1 MNTHDQNPAQ
11 NDNILPAGHYRA
23 RADAAT
29 LQFGRSANGN
39 EQVALTFDI
48 TDRKA
53 EGQRITWIG
62 TFAEGKATEIA
73 VAGLMAAG
81 WTGENLTAGDGLG
94 AVECSLKVSHKQNE
108 QTGKVF
114 ANVDFVNPA
123 GGGFAFK
130 TKLDQGGVMAL
141 ESKLGG
147 AVMAAREKLGAPRQQ
162 GPAPRRA
169 ASTQAQRGDAWDGQG
184 ADPNAGDDEIP
195 W

>member
-1 MNTHDQNPAQ
+1 MNTHDNTPAQ

-29 LQFGRSANGN
+29 LQFGRSQNGN

-48 TDRKA
+48 IDKKA

-62 TFAEGKATEIA
+62 TFVEGKATEIA

-81 WTGENLTAGDGLG
+81 WTGENLTAGEGLG
-94 AVECSLKVSHKQNE
+94 SVECSLKVSHKQNE

-130 TKLDQGGVMAL
+130 TKLDQGGIVNL
-141 ESKLGG
+141 ESRLGG
-147 AVMAAREKLGAPRQQ
+147 AVMAAREKAGAPRQQ

-169 ASTQAQRGDAWDGQG
+169 AQAQRGDAWDGTG
-184 ADPNAGDDEIP
+184 ADPTAGQGGNDIP